1 MSGVRDDD
9 RCRTRTALHDMY
21 RRNTMPCD
29 ERGETKMNGH
39 VCAAWGGGVQ
49 RRVLSR
55 LSFSLYVTHTLRSRR
70 ETDSR
75 QTHRQRHR
83 HTPTRS
89 ASASH
94 AHHEPRSALVSKA
107 RWSCSIMHLQKLERQ
122 RANGCILQVHAA
134 WHIPTLRTLP
144 IKARTPSAFTSL
156 LSA

>member
-9 RCRTRTALHDMY
+9 RCRDTYMY

-29 ERGETKMNGH
+29 ERGETKMNRH

-70 ETDSR
+70 ETDSAL
-75 QTHRQRHR
+75 TSD
-83 HTPTRS
+83 TPSPTATRS